1 MTTQTAIV
9 IGSGLGGLAAAIRL
23 RTKGYRTILLE
34 ANEQLGG
41 RASVFKRDGFTYD
54 AGPTVVTAPHLFEEL
69 FRMAGRDPDD
79 YYEMVPVDPYY
90 RVEFPDGSH
99 FDYVG
104 EEERILAQIAEMSP
118 GDVDGYRKLAQKSH
132 DIFSVGYDE
141 LVDQPFHELGTML
154 RAVPDMMRL
163 GSYRSV
169 YSMVSSYIRD
179 ERLRQV
185 FTFQPLLIGG
195 NPFDASSIYL
205 LIHWL
210 ERKWGVWFPKGG
222 TNAMV
227 AAMGRLLEDIGVEV
241 HLNAPVERI
250 AVTNGVVSAVHTEGG
265 QTFDCDLIVSN
276 ADPSVVYT
284 KLIAPEHR
292 RVHTDRNV
300 SRKRQSMSL
309 FVAYFGSS
317 KPYPDVRHHTII
329 MGPRYRGLLRDI
341 FHKRVLAD
349 DFSLYLHRPGWTDP
363 TLAPE
368 GKDGF
373 YVLSP
378 VPNQKSGIDW
388 SKEAEPYWQRI
399 LDSLEKSHLPGIKDN
414 LEHSFHIDPRYFEG
428 KLRSMDGAA
437 FGIEPVL
444 TQSAW
449 FRYHN
454 KSPDVGGLFFVG
466 ASVHPGAGMPGVLQ
480 TAAVVDKLV
489 PTADDPLALPG
500 KKEPRKSA

>member
-1 MTTQTAIV
+1 MSQQTAIV

-23 RTKGYRTILLE
+23 RTKGYKTTLLE

-41 RASVFKRDGFTYD
+41 RASVFRRDGFVYD

-69 FRMAGRDPDD
+69 FRMAGRDPAD
-79 YYEMVPVDPYY
+79 YYEMLPVDPYY
-90 RVEFPDGSH
+90 RVKFPDGSH

-104 EEERILAQIAEMSP
+104 EEERILAQIAELSP
-118 GDVDGYRKLAQKSH
+118 RDVDGYRKLAAKSR
-132 DIFSVGYDE
+132 DIFSVGYDQ
-141 LVDQPFHELGTML
+141 LVDVPFHELSTML
-154 RAVPDMMRL
+154 KAVPDMMRL

-169 YSMVSSYIRD
+169 YSMVGSYIHD

-210 ERKWGVWFPKGG
+210 ERKWGVWFPRGG

-227 AAMGRLLEDIGVEV
+227 AAMGRLLEDIGVDV
-241 HLNAPVERI
+241 HLNAPVARI
-250 AVTNGVVSAVHTEGG
+250 AVTNGSVSAVHTEDGR
-265 QTFDCDLIVSN
+265 TFDADVVVSN

-292 RVHTDRNV
+292 RYNTDRKV
-300 SRKRQSMSL
+300 SGRRQSMSL
-309 FVAYFGSS
+309 FVAYFGS
-317 KPYPDVRHHTII
+317 KKQYPETRHHTIL
-329 MGPRYRGLLRDI
+329 MGPRYRGLLHDI

-363 TLAPE
+363 SLAPE

-388 SKEAEPYWQRI
+388 EKQAEPYWNRI
-399 LDSLEKSHLPGIKDN
+399 LDALDQGELPGIKDN

-437 FGIEPVL
+437 FGIEPIL
-444 TQSAW
+444 LQSAW

-489 PTADDPLALPG
+489 PQAATPLALPAAPG
-500 KKEPRKSA
+500 SRKSA

>member
-1 MTTQTAIV
+1 MTHQTAIV

-23 RTKGYRTILLE
+23 RCKGYRTVLLE

-41 RASVFKRDGFTYD
+41 RASVFRRDGFVYD
-54 AGPTVVTAPHLFEEL
+54 AGPTVVTAPHLFAEL
-69 FRMAGRDPDD
+69 FEMAGKDPTD
-79 YYEMVPVDPYY
+79 YYEMLPVDPFY
-90 RVEFPDGSH
+90 RVAFPDGSH

-104 EEERILAQIAEMSP
+104 EEDRILDQIRALSP
-118 GDVDGYRKLAQKSH
+118 RDVDGYRRLAKKSQE
-132 DIFSVGYDE
+132 IFSVGYDQ
-141 LVDQPFHELGTML
+141 LVDVPFHKFSTMMK
-154 RAVPDMMRL
+154 AVPDMVRL
-163 GSYRSV
+163 GSHRSV
-169 YSMVSSYIRD
+169 YNMVSRYIED

-210 ERKWGVWFPKGG
+210 ERKWGVWFPRGG

-227 AAMGRLLEDIGVEV
+227 AAMGRLLDDIGVET

-250 AVTNGVVSAVHTEGG
+250 EVTNGRASCVVLEDGRR
-265 QTFDCDLIVSN
+265 FDCDLIASN
-276 ADPSVVYT
+276 ADPSVVYSRM
-284 KLIAPEHR
+284 IAPEHR
-292 RVHTDRNV
+292 RTNTDRKV
-300 SRKRQSMSL
+300 ARRRQSMSL
-309 FVAYFGSS
+309 FVAYFGTSEA
-317 KPYPDVRHHTII
+317 YPETRHHTIL
-329 MGPRYRGLLRDI
+329 MGPRYKGLLHDI
-341 FHKRVLAD
+341 FHKRILAD

-363 TLAPE
+363 SLAPE

-378 VPNQKSGIDW
+378 VPNQKSGLDW
-388 SKEAEPYWQRI
+388 EKEAEPYWQRI
-399 LDSLEKSHLPGIKDN
+399 LDTLDRGPLPGVRSK

-454 KSPDVGGLFFVG
+454 KSPDVAGLYFVG

-480 TAAVVDKLV
+480 TAAVLDKLV
-489 PTADDPLALPG
+489 GPAENPIALPAVSRS
-500 KKEPRKSA
+500 RKSA

>member
-1 MTTQTAIV
+1 MSHQTAIV

-23 RTKGYRTILLE
+23 RCKGYKTILLE

-41 RASVFKRDGFTYD
+41 RASVFKHDDFVYD

-69 FRMAGRDPDD
+69 FRMAGRDPAA
-79 YYEMVPVDPYY
+79 YYEMLPVDPFY
-90 RVEFPDGSH
+90 RVKFPDGSH

-104 EEERILAQIAEMSP
+104 EEDRILAQIAEMSP
-118 GDVDGYRKLAQKSH
+118 RDVDGYRKLAKKSQ
-132 DIFSVGYDE
+132 DIFSVGYE
-141 LVDQPFHELGTML
+141 KLVDMPFHELTTML
-154 RAVPDMMRL
+154 KAVPDMMRL

-169 YSMVSSYIRD
+169 YSMVSSYVHD

-210 ERKWGVWFPKGG
+210 ERKWGVWFPRGG

-227 AAMGRLLEDIGVEV
+227 AAMGKLLEDIGVEV
-241 HLNAPVERI
+241 HLNAPVAQIDVR
-250 AVTNGVVSAVHTEGG
+250 NGSVSAVHTEGG
-265 QTFDCDLIVSN
+265 QSFDCDVVVSN

-284 KLIAPEHR
+284 RLIAPEHR
-292 RVHTDRNV
+292 RYNTDRKV
-300 SRKRQSMSL
+300 AGRRQSMSL
-309 FVAYFGSS
+309 FVAYFGA
-317 KPYPDVRHHTII
+317 KVQYPETRHHTIL
-329 MGPRYRGLLRDI
+329 MGPRYRGLLSDI
-341 FHKRVLAD
+341 FHKRKLAD

-363 TLAPE
+363 SLAPE

-388 SKEAEPYWQRI
+388 EKQAEPYWNRI
-399 LDSLEKSHLPGIKDN
+399 LDALDEGELPGIKDN

-437 FGIEPVL
+437 FGIEPIL

-489 PTADDPLALPG
+489 PTADQPIALPSA
-500 KKEPRKSA
+500 PADRKSA

>member
-1 MTTQTAIV
+1 MSQQTAIV
-9 IGSGLGGLAAAIRL
+9 IGSGLGGLAAVIRL
-23 RTKGYRTILLE
+23 RIKGYKTTLLE
-34 ANEQLGG
+34 VNEQLGG
-41 RASVFKRDGFTYD
+41 RASVFRRDGFVYD

-69 FRMAGRDPDD
+69 FRMAGRDPAD
-79 YYEMVPVDPYY
+79 YYEMLPVDPYY
-90 RVEFPDGSH
+90 RVKFPDGSH

-104 EEERILAQIAEMSP
+104 EEERILAQIAELSP
-118 GDVDGYRKLAQKSH
+118 RDVDGYRKLAAKSR
-132 DIFSVGYDE
+132 DIFSVGYDQ
-141 LVDQPFHELGTML
+141 LVDVPFHELSTML
-154 RAVPDMMRL
+154 KAVPDMMRL

-169 YSMVSSYIRD
+169 YSMVGSYIHD

-210 ERKWGVWFPKGG
+210 ERKWGVWFPRGG

-227 AAMGRLLEDIGVEV
+227 AAMGRLLEDIGVDV
-241 HLNAPVERI
+241 HLNAPVARI
-250 AVTNGVVSAVHTEGG
+250 AVTNGSVSAVHTEDGR
-265 QTFDCDLIVSN
+265 TFDADVVVSN

-292 RVHTDRNV
+292 RYNTDRKV
-300 SRKRQSMSL
+300 SGRRQSMSL
-309 FVAYFGSS
+309 FVAYFGS
-317 KPYPDVRHHTII
+317 KKQYPETRHHTIL
-329 MGPRYRGLLRDI
+329 MGPRYRGLLHDI

-363 TLAPE
+363 SLAPE

-388 SKEAEPYWQRI
+388 EKQAEPYWNRI
-399 LDSLEKSHLPGIKDN
+399 LDALDQGELPGIKDN

-437 FGIEPVL
+437 FGIEPIL
-444 TQSAW
+444 LQSAW

-489 PTADDPLALPG
+489 PQAATPLALPAAPG
-500 KKEPRKSA
+500 SRKSA

>member
-1 MTTQTAIV
+1 MSQQTAIV

-23 RTKGYRTILLE
+23 RTKGYKTTLLE

-41 RASVFKRDGFTYD
+41 RASVFRRDGFVYD

-69 FRMAGRDPDD
+69 FRMAGRDPAD
-79 YYEMVPVDPYY
+79 YYEMLPVDPYY
-90 RVEFPDGSH
+90 RVKFPDGSH

-104 EEERILAQIAEMSP
+104 EEERILAQIAELSP
-118 GDVDGYRKLAQKSH
+118 RDVDGYRKLAAKSR
-132 DIFSVGYDE
+132 DIFSVGYDQ
-141 LVDQPFHELGTML
+141 LVDVPFHELSTML
-154 RAVPDMMRL
+154 KAVPDMMRL

-169 YSMVSSYIRD
+169 YSMVGSYIHD

-210 ERKWGVWFPKGG
+210 ERKWGVWFPRGG

-227 AAMGRLLEDIGVEV
+227 AAMGRLLEDIGVDV
-241 HLNAPVERI
+241 HLNAPVARI
-250 AVTNGVVSAVHTEGG
+250 AVTNGSVSAVHTEDGR
-265 QTFDCDLIVSN
+265 TFNADVVVSN

-292 RVHTDRNV
+292 RYNTDRKV
-300 SRKRQSMSL
+300 SGRRQSMSL
-309 FVAYFGSS
+309 FVAYFGS
-317 KPYPDVRHHTII
+317 KKQYPETRHHTIL
-329 MGPRYRGLLRDI
+329 MGPRYRGLLHDI

-363 TLAPE
+363 SLAPE

-388 SKEAEPYWQRI
+388 EKQAEPYWNRI
-399 LDSLEKSHLPGIKDN
+399 LDALDQGELPGIKDN

-437 FGIEPVL
+437 FGIEPIL
-444 TQSAW
+444 LQSAW

-489 PTADDPLALPG
+489 PQAATPLALPAAPG
-500 KKEPRKSA
+500 SRKSA

>member
-1 MTTQTAIV
+1 MTQQTAII
-9 IGSGLGGLAAAIRL
+9 IGSGLGGLAAAIRM
-23 RTKGYRTILLE
+23 RCKGYKTILLE

-41 RASVFKRDGFTYD
+41 RASVFRRDGFTYD

-69 FRMAGRDPDD
+69 FRMAGRDPLD
-79 YYEMVPVDPYY
+79 YYEMVPVDPFY
-90 RVEFPDGSH
+90 RVAFPDGTH

-104 EEERILAQIAEMSP
+104 EEERILAQIQDLSP
-118 GDVDGYRKLAQKSH
+118 RDVDGYRKLAAKSR
-132 DIFSVGYDE
+132 DIFSVGYDK
-141 LVDQPFHELGTML
+141 LVDVPFHELSTML
-154 RAVPDMMRL
+154 KAVPDMMRL

-169 YSMVSSYIRD
+169 YSMVSSYIHD

-227 AAMGRLLEDIGVEV
+227 AAMGKLLEDIGVEV

-250 AVTNGVVSAVHTEGG
+250 DITNGVVSAVHTEDG
-265 QTFDCDLIVSN
+265 QHFDCDLIVSN

-284 KLIAPEHR
+284 RMIAPEHR
-292 RVHTDRNV
+292 RHNTDRKV
-300 SRKRQSMSL
+300 SRRRQSMSL

-317 KPYPDVRHHTII
+317 KPYPDTRHHTII
-329 MGPRYRGLLRDI
+329 MGPRYRELLHDI
-341 FHKRVLAD
+341 FHKRTLAD

-388 SKEAEPYWQRI
+388 AEQAEPYWERI
-399 LDSLEKSHLPGIKDN
+399 LDSLDQGALPGIKDN
-414 LEHSFHIDPRYFEG
+414 LEHSFYIDPRHFEG
-428 KLRSMDGAA
+428 KMRSMDGAA
-437 FGIEPVL
+437 FGIEPIL
-444 TQSAW
+444 LQSAW

-489 PTADDPLALPG
+489 PDAADPIDLPG
-500 KKEPRKSA
+500 RTERRKTA